1 MVKLDR
7 MVRVSKI
14 VHFMRTISSASDL
27 EQPAAPYE
35 PIIADFRAT
44 MTMLK
49 CAASERLLRAGVSMA
64 QLHILFTL
72 ERNGEMPMSRL
83 ADVLDVSLS
92 SATGLI
98 DRIEDR
104 GFVERIRV
112 PEDRRVVVIRVT
124 PAGRQML
131 QEVDALSDDLLR
143 AVLERLDPA
152 QLPGVA
158 AAVAALR
165 SSLASTLDAPEDRH
179 APSTTAPRSATT
191 LRTV

>member
-1 MVKLDR
+1 MVRLDR
-7 MVRVSKI
+7 MIHVSKI
-14 VHFMRTISSASDL
+14 VHFMRTISAAPDL
-27 EQPAAPYE
+27 EPSSDSYQ
-35 PIIADFRAT
+35 PIIADFRST

-72 ERNGEMPMSRL
+72 ERNGEMTMSRL

-104 GFVERIRV
+104 GFVERIRI
-112 PEDRRVVVIRVT
+112 PEDRRIVVIRVT
-124 PAGRQML
+124 PTGRQML

-158 AAVAALR
+158 AAVSALR
-165 SSLASTLDAPEDRH
+165 ASLASTLDAPVDRH
-179 APSTTAPRSATT
+179 GTSAPAPRTAST